1 MILSNMTTYEP
12 PRDKTNKITVRL
24 AKTQISLGIRPVWS
38 VRLMGSQGSS
48 ANKMTVRLAKTQI
61 NLMGS
66 QGSSA
71 SWCGQRRLIRLGGV
85 FAGRTWH
92 FVGFCHEAAC
102 MTSVCSFNH
111 GYKCMMMQGLRLVF
125 ALLIVLLKY
134 PGILRSKHI
143 ILTLRHFVYKYQ
155 KSCLTGCLLDLSKK
169 TSDCRLKR
177 RAKTCPPHLFVW
189 PYMWL

>member
-1 MILSNMTTYEP
+1 MAKTGSHDVAHMILSNMTTYEP

-111 GYKCMMMQGLRLVF
+111 GYKCLMMQGLRLVF

-134 PGILRSKHI
+134 LDSLLVWASSEGSGETARMRRLAWTFAARISD
-143 ILTLRHFVYKYQ
+143 KYQ
-155 KSCLTGCLLDLSKK
+155 IRLTRSI
-169 TSDCRLKR
+169 
-177 RAKTCPPHLFVW
+177 F
-189 PYMWL
+189 